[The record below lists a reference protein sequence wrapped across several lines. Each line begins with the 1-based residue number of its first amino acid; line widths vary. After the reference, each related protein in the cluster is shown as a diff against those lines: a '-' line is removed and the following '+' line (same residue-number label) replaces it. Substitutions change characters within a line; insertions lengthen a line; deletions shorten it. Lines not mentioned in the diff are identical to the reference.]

1 MTADFAINSTIETQ
15 FLCKCFITVDVLG
28 ISDIKKDKKNVQLES
43 RSCLFKINCG
53 VLVISNTTLDHSK
66 CKNRC
71 GSMFTLFYFI
81 TSIVTVMLFFLL
93 IFKGECLHLAVFSLY
108 VVIGICTSDFSAFTG
123 DKSFCTKFDYN
134 YKRNTWLASRKE

>member
-15 FLCKCFITVDVLG
+15 LLCKCFITVDVLG

-66 CKNRC
+66 CKHRC
-71 GSMFTLFYFI
+71 GSMFINSYGHAIFLANIQGGMPASCCFFI
-81 TSIVTVMLFFLL
+81 IRCYWNLYLRFLCLYWRQIV
-93 IFKGECLHLAVFSLY
+93 LY
-108 VVIGICTSDFSAFTG
+108 KI
-123 DKSFCTKFDYN
+123 
-134 YKRNTWLASRKE
+134 WL